1 MYFKKKI
8 FYITISIMN
17 NYLLV
22 VIGLIILYF
31 VFKPDLSQYNPL
43 QEEIQDEKYVD
54 KTQSVKDFPY
64 PQISRTF
71 KRLTHGK
78 PILPID
84 EDKSLPD
91 GDKELTINRTDLSN
105 TKQRMYLPDYY
116 RKDRLSGNTIGSEEL
131 RPFLTDEKTSESSWT
146 DKNVSEHPKFYNS
159 DVKDN
164 LTDIGSF
171 FDKNN
176 RYNDST
182 SANTVALP
190 SDRCY
195 LDKMGNQFCEENTR
209 LQNIPPKLIS
219 DPNCPVLNTIGY
231 YKEENNIDDM
241 KDKLINGGIF
251 YDNIKGSLKENETFS
266 SFNNNPLV
274 VDINF

>member
-1 MYFKKKI
+1 MYKKI
-8 FYITISIMN
+8 FYNTISIMN
-17 NYLLV
+17 NYILLA
-22 VIGLIILYF
+22 IGLIILYLIF
-31 VFKPDLSQYNPL
+31 NPDLSKYNPL
-43 QEEIQDEKYVD
+43 QEEIQDENYVD
-54 KTQSVKDFPY
+54 VTKSVKDFPY

-71 KRLTHGK
+71 KRLSNGK
-78 PILPID
+78 PILPLESD
-84 EDKSLPD
+84 ESLPQ
-91 GDKELTINRTDLSN
+91 GDKNLTITRTDMDN
-105 TKQRMYLPDYY
+105 VKQRVYLPDYY

-131 RPFLTDEKTSESSWT
+131 RPFLTDEKTTESSWT

-159 DVKDN
+159 DVRDN

-176 RYNDST
+176 NYNDKAS
-182 SANTVALP
+182 SRSVALP

-219 DPNCPVLNTIGY
+219 DPNSPVLNTIGY
-231 YKEENNIDDM
+231 YKDQNIIDDM

-251 YDNIKGSLKENETFS
+251 FNSIKGSNGKDETFS

>member
-1 MYFKKKI
+1 MYKKI
-8 FYITISIMN
+8 LYNTISIMN
-17 NYLLV
+17 NYILLA
-22 VIGLIILYF
+22 IGLIILYLIF
-31 VFKPDLSQYNPL
+31 NPDLSKYNPL
-43 QEEIQDEKYVD
+43 QEEIQDENYVD
-54 KTQSVKDFPY
+54 ITKSVKDFPY

-71 KRLTHGK
+71 KRLSNGN
-78 PILPID
+78 PILPLESD
-84 EDKSLPD
+84 ESLPQ
-91 GDKELTINRTDLSN
+91 GDKNLTITRTDMDN
-105 TKQRMYLPDYY
+105 VKQRMYLPDYY

-131 RPFLTDEKTSESSWT
+131 RPFLTDEKTTESSWT

-159 DVKDN
+159 DVRDN

-176 RYNDST
+176 NYNDKAS
-182 SANTVALP
+182 SRSVALP

-219 DPNCPVLNTIGY
+219 DPNSPVLNTIGY
-231 YKEENNIDDM
+231 YKDQNIIDDM

-251 YDNIKGSLKENETFS
+251 FNSIKGSNGKDETFS

>member
-1 MYFKKKI
+1 MYKKI
-8 FYITISIMN
+8 FYNTISIMN
-17 NYLLV
+17 NYILLA
-22 VIGLIILYF
+22 IGLIILYLI
-31 VFKPDLSQYNPL
+31 FKPDLSKYNPL
-43 QEEIQDEKYVD
+43 QEEIQDENYVD
-54 KTQSVKDFPY
+54 VTKSVKDFPY

-71 KRLTHGK
+71 KRLSNGK
-78 PILPID
+78 TILPLESD
-84 EDKSLPD
+84 ESLPQ
-91 GDKELTINRTDLSN
+91 GDKNLTITRTDMDN
-105 TKQRMYLPDYY
+105 VKQRMYLPDYY

-131 RPFLTDEKTSESSWT
+131 RPFLTDEKTTESSWT

-159 DVKDN
+159 DVRDN

-176 RYNDST
+176 NYNDKAS
-182 SANTVALP
+182 SGSVALP

-219 DPNCPVLNTIGY
+219 DPNSPVLNTIGY
-231 YKEENNIDDM
+231 YKDQNIIDDM

-251 YDNIKGSLKENETFS
+251 FNSIKGSNGKDETFS

>member
-1 MYFKKKI
+1 
-8 FYITISIMN
+8 MN
-17 NYLLV
+17 NYIIIAILLIV
-22 VIGLIILYF
+22 LYF
-31 VFKPDLSQYNPL
+31 LLKPDLSSYNPL
-43 QEEIQDEKYVD
+43 QEEIQSETYVD
-54 KTQSVKDFPY
+54 KTKSVKDFPY

-71 KRLTHGK
+71 KRLSHGK
-78 PILPID
+78 PIVPIS

-91 GDKELTINRTDLSN
+91 GDKNLTITRTDMDSV
-105 TKQRMYLPDYY
+105 KQRMYLPDYY

-131 RPFLTDEKTSESSWT
+131 RPFLTDEKVSESSWT

-159 DVKDN
+159 DVTDN

-176 RYNDST
+176 KYNDST
-182 SANTVALP
+182 SATTVALP

-209 LQNIPPKLIS
+209 LQNIPPKLIC
-219 DPNCPVLNTIGY
+219 DPQAPVLNTIGY
-231 YKEENNIDDM
+231 YKDENIIDDM

-251 YDNIKGSLKENETFS
+251 FDSIKGSMGKDETFS

>member
-1 MYFKKKI
+1 MYKKI
-8 FYITISIMN
+8 FYNTISIMN
-17 NYLLV
+17 NYIILA
-22 VIGLIILYF
+22 IGLIILYLI
-31 VFKPDLSQYNPL
+31 FKPDLSKYNPL
-43 QEEIQDEKYVD
+43 QEEIQDENYVD
-54 KTQSVKDFPY
+54 ITKSVKDFPY

-71 KRLTHGK
+71 KRLSNGK
-78 PILPID
+78 PILPLESD
-84 EDKSLPD
+84 ESLPQ
-91 GDKELTINRTDLSN
+91 GDKNLTITRTDMDN
-105 TKQRMYLPDYY
+105 VKQRMYLPDYY

-131 RPFLTDEKTSESSWT
+131 RPFLTDEKTTESSWT

-159 DVKDN
+159 DVRDN

-176 RYNDST
+176 NYNDKVS
-182 SANTVALP
+182 SRSVALP

-219 DPNCPVLNTIGY
+219 DPNSPVLNTIGY
-231 YKEENNIDDM
+231 YKDQNIIDDM

-251 YDNIKGSLKENETFS
+251 FNSIKGSLGKDETFS

>member
-1 MYFKKKI
+1 MYKKI
-8 FYITISIMN
+8 FYNTISIMN
-17 NYLLV
+17 NYILLA
-22 VIGLIILYF
+22 IGLIILYLIF
-31 VFKPDLSQYNPL
+31 NPDLSKYNPL
-43 QEEIQDEKYVD
+43 QEEIQDENYVD
-54 KTQSVKDFPY
+54 VTKSVKDFPY

-71 KRLTHGK
+71 KRLSNGK
-78 PILPID
+78 TILPLESD
-84 EDKSLPD
+84 ESLPQ
-91 GDKELTINRTDLSN
+91 GDKNLTITRTGMDN
-105 TKQRMYLPDYY
+105 VKQRMYLPDYY

-131 RPFLTDEKTSESSWT
+131 RPFLTDEKTTESSWT

-159 DVKDN
+159 DVRDN

-176 RYNDST
+176 NYNDKAS
-182 SANTVALP
+182 SRSVALP

-219 DPNCPVLNTIGY
+219 DPNSPVLNTIGY
-231 YKEENNIDDM
+231 YKDQNIIDDM

-251 YDNIKGSLKENETFS
+251 FNSIKGSNGKDETFS

>member
-1 MYFKKKI
+1 MYKKI
-8 FYITISIMN
+8 FYNTISIMN
-17 NYLLV
+17 NYILLA
-22 VIGLIILYF
+22 IGLIILYLI
-31 VFKPDLSQYNPL
+31 FKPDLSKYNPL
-43 QEEIQDEKYVD
+43 QEEIQDDNYVD
-54 KTQSVKDFPY
+54 ITKSVKDFPY

-71 KRLTHGK
+71 KRLSNGK
-78 PILPID
+78 PILPLESD
-84 EDKSLPD
+84 ESLPQ
-91 GDKELTINRTDLSN
+91 GDKKLTINRTDMDN
-105 TKQRMYLPDYY
+105 VKQRMYLPDYY

-131 RPFLTDEKTSESSWT
+131 RPFLTDEKTTESSWT

-159 DVKDN
+159 DVRDN

-176 RYNDST
+176 NYNDKT
-182 SANTVALP
+182 SSRSVALP

-219 DPNCPVLNTIGY
+219 DPNSPVLNTIGY
-231 YKEENNIDDM
+231 YKDQNIIDDM

-251 YDNIKGSLKENETFS
+251 FNSIKGSNGKDETFS

>member
-1 MYFKKKI
+1 
-8 FYITISIMN
+8 MN
-17 NYLLV
+17 NYIIIA
-22 VIGLIILYF
+22 IGLIVLYF
-31 VFKPDLSQYNPL
+31 LFKPDLSQYNPL
-43 QEEIQDEKYVD
+43 QEEIQDENYVD
-54 KTQSVKDFPY
+54 KTKSIKDFPY
-64 PQISRTF
+64 PQISRNF
-71 KRLTHGK
+71 KRLSQGK
-78 PILPID
+78 PILPLE
-84 EDKSLPD
+84 EDKTLPD
-91 GDKELTINRTDLSN
+91 GTKELTINRTDLNN

-116 RKDRLSGNTIGSEEL
+116 RKDRLSGNPIGSEEL

-146 DKNVSEHPKFYNS
+146 DKNISEHPKFYNS
-159 DVKDN
+159 DVTDN

-176 RYNDST
+176 KYNDTT
-182 SANTVALP
+182 SANSNALP

-219 DPNCPVLNTIGY
+219 DPKARVLNTIGY
-231 YKEENNIDDM
+231 YKEDNHIDDM

-251 YDNIKGSLKENETFS
+251 YDNIKGSLSENETFS

>member
-1 MYFKKKI
+1 MYKKI
-8 FYITISIMN
+8 FYNTISIMN
-17 NYLLV
+17 NYIILA
-22 VIGLIILYF
+22 IGLIILYLI
-31 VFKPDLSQYNPL
+31 FKPDLSKYNPL
-43 QEEIQDEKYVD
+43 QEEIQDENYVD
-54 KTQSVKDFPY
+54 ITKSVKDFPY

-71 KRLTHGK
+71 KRLSNGK
-78 PILPID
+78 PILPLESD
-84 EDKSLPD
+84 ESLPQ
-91 GDKELTINRTDLSN
+91 GDKNLTITRTDMDN
-105 TKQRMYLPDYY
+105 VKQRMYLPDYY

-131 RPFLTDEKTSESSWT
+131 RPFLTDEKTTESSWT

-159 DVKDN
+159 DVRDN

-176 RYNDST
+176 NYNDKAS
-182 SANTVALP
+182 SRSVALP

-219 DPNCPVLNTIGY
+219 DPNSPVLNTIGY
-231 YKEENNIDDM
+231 YKDQNIIDDM

-251 YDNIKGSLKENETFS
+251 FNSIKGSLGKDETFS

>member
-1 MYFKKKI
+1 MK
-8 FYITISIMN
+8 
-17 NYLLV
+17 NYLY
-22 VIGLIILYF
+22 IGILLICLFLI
-31 VFKPDLSQYNPL
+31 FKPDISKYNPS
-43 QEEIQDEKYVD
+43 QEEIQNENYID
-54 KTQSVKDFPY
+54 KTQSVKDYPY

-71 KRLTHGK
+71 KRLSHGK
-78 PILPID
+78 PIVPFED
-84 EDKSLPD
+84 DKSLPN
-91 GDKELTINRTDLSN
+91 GDEELTITRTDLSN

-131 RPFLTDEKTSESSWT
+131 RPFLTDEQKSESSWT
-146 DKNVSEHPKFYNS
+146 DTNVSEHPKFYNS

-164 LTDIGSF
+164 LTNIGSF

-176 RYNDST
+176 QYFDKT
-182 SANTVALP
+182 SVNTNALP
-190 SDRCY
+190 SDKCY

>member
-1 MYFKKKI
+1 
-8 FYITISIMN
+8 MN
-17 NYLLV
+17 NYLLIV
-22 VIGLIILYF
+22 FGLIILYF
-31 VFKPDLSQYNPL
+31 IFKPELSQYNPL

-71 KRLTHGK
+71 KRLSHGK
-78 PILPID
+78 PILPIS

-91 GDKELTINRTDLSN
+91 GSKELTINRTDLSN

-176 RYNDST
+176 KYNDST
-182 SANTVALP
+182 SATTVALP

-209 LQNIPPKLIS
+209 LQNIPPKLVT

-231 YKEENNIDDM
+231 YKEDNRIDDM

-251 YDNIKGSLKENETFS
+251 YDNIKGSLKQNETFS

>member
-1 MYFKKKI
+1 
-8 FYITISIMN
+8 MN
-17 NYLLV
+17 NYLLIA
-22 VIGLIILYF
+22 IGLIILYLI
-31 VFKPDLSQYNPL
+31 FKPELSQYNPL

-54 KTQSVKDFPY
+54 ITKSVKDFPY

-71 KRLTHGK
+71 KRLSNGK
-78 PILPID
+78 SILPIS

-91 GDKELTINRTDLSN
+91 GTNELTINRTDLSN

-159 DVKDN
+159 DVQDN

-176 RYNDST
+176 KYNDST
-182 SANTVALP
+182 SATTVALP

-219 DPNCPVLNTIGY
+219 NPEAPVLNTIGY
-231 YKEENNIDDM
+231 YKEDNNIDDM

-251 YDNIKGSLKENETFS
+251 YGNIKGSLDKNETFS

>member
-1 MYFKKKI
+1 MYKKI
-8 FYITISIMN
+8 FYNTISIMN
-17 NYLLV
+17 NYILLA
-22 VIGLIILYF
+22 IGLIILYLI
-31 VFKPDLSQYNPL
+31 FKHDLSKYNPL
-43 QEEIQDEKYVD
+43 QEEIQDENYVD
-54 KTQSVKDFPY
+54 VTKSVKYFPY

-71 KRLTHGK
+71 KRLSNGN
-78 PILPID
+78 PILPLESD
-84 EDKSLPD
+84 ESLPQ
-91 GDKELTINRTDLSN
+91 GDKNLTITRTDMDN
-105 TKQRMYLPDYY
+105 VKQRMYLPDYY

-131 RPFLTDEKTSESSWT
+131 RPFLTDKKTTESSWT

-159 DVKDN
+159 DVRDN

-176 RYNDST
+176 NYNDKAS
-182 SANTVALP
+182 SRSVALP

-219 DPNCPVLNTIGY
+219 DPNSLVLNTIGY
-231 YKEENNIDDM
+231 YKDQNIIDDM

-251 YDNIKGSLKENETFS
+251 FNSIKGSNGKDETFS

>member
-1 MYFKKKI
+1 
-8 FYITISIMN
+8 MN
-17 NYLLV
+17 NYIILA
-22 VIGLIILYF
+22 IGLIILYLI
-31 VFKPDLSQYNPL
+31 FKPDLSKYNPL
-43 QEEIQDEKYVD
+43 QEEIQDENYVD
-54 KTQSVKDFPY
+54 ITKSVKDFPY

-71 KRLTHGK
+71 KRLSNGN
-78 PILPID
+78 PILPLESD
-84 EDKSLPD
+84 ESLPQ
-91 GDKELTINRTDLSN
+91 GDKNLTITRTDMDN
-105 TKQRMYLPDYY
+105 VKQRMYLPDYY

-131 RPFLTDEKTSESSWT
+131 RPFLTDEKTTESSWT

-159 DVKDN
+159 DVRDN

-176 RYNDST
+176 RYRDST
-182 SANTVALP
+182 SATTVALP

-219 DPNCPVLNTIGY
+219 DPNSPVLNTIGY
-231 YKEENNIDDM
+231 YKDQNIIDDM

-251 YDNIKGSLKENETFS
+251 FNSIKGSNGKDENFS

>member
-1 MYFKKKI
+1 
-8 FYITISIMN
+8 MN
-17 NYLLV
+17 NYILLA
-22 VIGLIILYF
+22 IGLIILYLI
-31 VFKPDLSQYNPL
+31 FKPDLSKYNPL
-43 QEEIQDEKYVD
+43 QEEIQDENYVD
-54 KTQSVKDFPY
+54 ITKSVKDFPY

-71 KRLTHGK
+71 KRLSNGN
-78 PILPID
+78 PILPLESD
-84 EDKSLPD
+84 ESLPQ
-91 GDKELTINRTDLSN
+91 GDKNLTITRTDMDN
-105 TKQRMYLPDYY
+105 VKQRMYLPDYY

-131 RPFLTDEKTSESSWT
+131 RPFLTDEKTTESSWT

-159 DVKDN
+159 DVRDN

-176 RYNDST
+176 NYNDKAS
-182 SANTVALP
+182 SRSVALP

-219 DPNCPVLNTIGY
+219 DPNSPVLNTIGY
-231 YKEENNIDDM
+231 YKDQNIIDDM

-251 YDNIKGSLKENETFS
+251 FNSIKGSNGKDETFS